1 MSSNPVVLK
10 DSNQQ
15 QFLVAT
21 TPDAG
26 GNLSFLRTVASVDA
40 NGVAS
45 ATAAAHPLPVINTAG
60 SPATDGSSSI
70 TVGGSAQILFGGTT
84 PVNGYLIANNSA
96 SNLYFSDVGTASTG
110 GNSIPL
116 APGANW
122 TTPPGYKPPGPVSI
136 FGGVTS
142 QVFAA
147 RRW

>member
-1 MSSNPVVLK
+1 MSSNPVPLK
-10 DSNQQ
+10 DANQS

-45 ATAAAHPLPVINTAG
+45 ATAAAHPLPVINAAG
-60 SPATDGSSSI
+60 APATDGSSSI
-70 TVGGSAQILFGGTT
+70 TAGGAAQLVFGGTV

-96 SNLYFSDVGTASTG
+96 SNLYFSDVGTASSG

-116 APGANW
+116 SPGAVW
-122 TTPPGYKPPGPVSI
+122 STPDGYKPPGPVSI
-136 FGGVTS
+136 FGAVSS
-142 QVFAA
+142 QGFAA